1 MSALNTEE
9 ESDTIIMTVPMLV
22 QVINDEAGLQILSE
36 DGLPVTISIDDTNI
50 EITPAAIEIESADI
64 SLTAEAAVEVEAGA
78 DFDLSVGG
86 AVEVETADLT
96 IAAAAVEVESALFTV
111 E

>member
-1 MSALNTEE
+1 MLDVEE
-9 ESDTIIMTVPMLV
+9 EEDTLVMTIPSMV

-36 DGLPVTISIDDTNI
+36 EGLPIIISVDDTNI
-50 EITPAAIEIESADI
+50 QISSASVSIETADI
-64 SLTAEAAVEVEAGA
+64 DLTAEAAMEVEAGA

-86 AVEVETADLT
+86 A
-96 IAAAAVEVESALFTV
+96 IEVESADLNVDAGAVEVLSGLFTV

>member
-1 MSALNTEE
+1 VS
-9 ESDTIIMTVPMLV
+9 
-22 QVINDEAGLQILSE
+22 
-36 DGLPVTISIDDTNI
+36 ISITAEGI
-50 EITPAAIEIESADI
+50 EVEAPDI

-86 AVEVETADLT
+86 AVEIDSSDMSVT
-96 IAAAAVEVESALFTV
+96 AAAVDFEAALFTV